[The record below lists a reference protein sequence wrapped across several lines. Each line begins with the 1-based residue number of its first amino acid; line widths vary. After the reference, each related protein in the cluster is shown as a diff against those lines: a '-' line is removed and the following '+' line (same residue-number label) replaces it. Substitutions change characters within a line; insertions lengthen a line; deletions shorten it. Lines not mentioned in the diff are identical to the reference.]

1 MNDLEEMEKYN
12 YDFNEKLKLRP
23 VNNLITCPTCQGY
36 GGYLNIHTC
45 RPDDLLIICATCD
58 GKKYIESTNICK
70 NLVSINTSSQNEIDE
85 LNRVNS

>member
-1 MNDLEEMEKYN
+1 MTELEEMEQYN
-12 YDFNEKLKLRP
+12 YHFNEKLKFRP
-23 VNNLITCPTCQGY
+23 VTNLITYITCQGY

-45 RPDDLLIICATCD
+45 RPDDLFIICATCD

-70 NLVSINTSSQNEIDE
+70 TLVPINTSSQNEIDE